1 MKKIAFVIQQYG
13 TAICGGAELHC
24 RMIAERL
31 SAYYEVEVLT
41 TCSIDATDWADH
53 YAPGKSVINQVTVRR
68 FPVAQK
74 RDTHAMNV
82 HEKKIRPH
90 PDKRK
95 FSILKRFTGLFKKY
109 ATKKDEQE
117 KAEWEWMLAQGPYC
131 PLLISYLRESH
142 QEYQRLFFFTYLYY
156 PTIAGIDIDP
166 ARSILIPTA
175 HDEWAIYLSVY
186 RKLFLKPAY
195 ILFNTEAEMKLVRQL
210 APVPDKRCMI
220 AGAGV
225 QIPDLAE
232 NSDVKSK
239 FGIQSAYILFV
250 GRVEVNKF
258 PPEFY
263 QWFLKYISKSGRSL
277 QLVLTGEL
285 FINVQNH
292 PAVITTG
299 FVCELD
305 KYHLMKNAEF
315 LLQPSL
321 FESLSMVLLEA
332 FALGKPVLVQR
343 SCAVMHEHIVK
354 SGSGF
359 SFSDLKELEEGCSSL
374 LDNPSLA
381 VEMGEKGKKY
391 VNRHYQ
397 WPAVMSIYRNLIEI
411 STETGIKPFL

>member
-24 RMIAERL
+24 RLIAERL

-41 TCSIDATDWADH
+41 TCSVDATDWADH
-53 YAPGKSVINQVTVRR
+53 YAPGKSLINQVTVRR

-74 RDTHAMNV
+74 RDTHAMNLL
-82 HEKKIRPH
+82 EKKIRPH
-90 PDKRK
+90 LDKSN

-109 ATKKDEQE
+109 ATKEDQQE
-117 KAEWEWMLAQGPYC
+117 KAEWDWMLAQGPYC
-131 PLLISYLRESH
+131 PQLISYLRENH
-142 QEYQRLFFFTYLYY
+142 QDYQRLFFFTYLYY

-175 HDEWAIYLSVY
+175 HDEWAIYLSLY
-186 RKLFLKPAY
+186 RNLFGKPAY
-195 ILFNTEAEMKLVRQL
+195 ILFNTAAEMKLVRQL
-210 APVPDKRCMI
+210 AAIPDQRCMI

-225 QIPDLAE
+225 QIPDLTE
-232 NSDVKSK
+232 ISDVKNK
-239 FGIQSAYILFV
+239 FGIQSSYILFV

-258 PPEFY
+258 PPEFF
-263 QWFLKYISKSGRSL
+263 QWFLNYISKSGRSL

-285 FINVQNH
+285 FLKVPEH
-292 PAVITTG
+292 PAIITTG
-299 FVCELD
+299 YVSELD
-305 KYHLMKNAEF
+305 KYHLMKNAEL

-332 FALGKPVLVQR
+332 FSLGKPVLVQR
-343 SCAVMHEHIVK
+343 SCVVMHEHIIQ

-359 SFSDLKELEEGCSSL
+359 SFSGEDELEECCNRI
-374 LDNPSLA
+374 LDDPSLA
-381 VEMGEKGKKY
+381 FEMGEKGKLY

-397 WPAVMSIYRNLIEI
+397 WPAIMNLYRKLIENNPENRLGNP
-411 STETGIKPFL
+411 S